1 MVQYLVGAGFYVI
14 PAYMPADSSADQI
27 VAANPDVY
35 ARNWANLWTAITEV
49 PTFNST
55 LRGGCPTALFCSPA
69 AMAPQSL
76 QAALSHAPASF
87 SNTDWR
93 ALGCHASVANV
104 SLFGWPGY

>member
-14 PAYMPADSSADQI
+14 PAYMPADNSADQI

-55 LRGGCPTALFCSPA
+55 LRGGYPHSPV
-69 AMAPQSL
+69 L
-76 QAALSHAPASF
+76 QPCSHAPA
-87 SNTDWR
+87 
-93 ALGCHASVANV
+93 VPV
-104 SLFGWPGY
+104 SGVLACTSQPLIRVVWPIV

>member
-14 PAYMPADSSADQI
+14 PAYMPADNSADQI

-55 LRGGCPTALFCSPA
+55 LRGGCPAALFCSPA
-69 AMAPQSL
+69 A
-76 QAALSHAPASF
+76 ALWHAPASF
-87 SNTDWR
+87 FEHKL
-93 ALGCHASVANV
+93 AG
-104 SLFGWPGY
+104 FGMPCIYC